1 MSILY
6 TVYGGNKS
14 FYNVYFLHKLTRISR
29 TWGSRDFSMTQIN
42 MMTSLKQHTPHTEE
56 DLGFNEGEFNV
67 TLLRNCFM
75 MCPLWR
81 ICRSSKHVWIFKL
94 LQSLC
99 WVSGSY
105 LSYEKKKKSAA
116 PSKWHLGYEWTE
128 NLSVC
133 PYSILFFWH
142 WHTHRERER
151 ALGRNFYCACEG
163 NEFEPIMLTGLRLCP
178 LPSVKRFT
186 GESVCWGRLMNKI
199 WLHFTCRFSLKQ
211 AAGCTKTGAT
221 NYFR

>member
-1 MSILY
+1 MRANS
-6 TVYGGNKS
+6 
-14 FYNVYFLHKLTRISR
+14 
-29 TWGSRDFSMTQIN
+29 TWHCCVIASWCVHCEESVGAQSMFGFS
-42 MMTSLKQHTPHTEE
+42 
-56 DLGFNEGEFNV
+56 
-67 TLLRNCFM
+67 NCFRV
-75 MCPLWR
+75 CAGSVEA
-81 ICRSSKHVWIFKL
+81 ICHMK
-94 LQSLC
+94 
-99 WVSGSY
+99 
-105 LSYEKKKKSAA
+105 KKKKSAA

-151 ALGRNFYCACEG
+151 ALGRDFYCACEG